1 MKTILNISFSIIISI
16 ITNDISAQNEYLAR
30 SWPNGNPMVVYF
42 LESGSQEILKEQV
55 FYKNGQLDYEG
66 SYESGV
72 EHGFWTYYWENGSM
86 KSQEFYQNGL
96 EEGTMYD
103 YDKLGDKHT
112 EYIYTRGVLVSKT
125 SIN

>member
-1 MKTILNISFSIIISI
+1 
-16 ITNDISAQNEYLAR
+16 
-30 SWPNGNPMVVYF
+30 
-42 LESGSQEILKEQV
+42 
-55 FYKNGQLDYEG
+55 
-66 SYESGV
+66 
-72 EHGFWTYYWENGSM
+72 M

>member
-1 MKTILNISFSIIISI
+1 MKTLLYISI
-16 ITNDISAQNEYLAR
+16 VFILSSSHFDASAQDEYLAR

-42 LESGSQEILKEQV
+42 LEADSQEIMKEQV
-55 FYKNGQLDYEG
+55 FYEDGQMDYEG
-66 SYESGV
+66 SYNGGV

-103 YDKLGDKHT
+103 YNKSGEKSI
-112 EYIYTRGVLVSKT
+112 EYIYNHGVLISKN
-125 SIN
+125 SLN

>member
-1 MKTILNISFSIIISI
+1 MKTILYISFVFILSVIS
-16 ITNDISAQNEYLAR
+16 NDVNAQDEYLAR

-42 LESGSQEILKEQV
+42 LEFGSQDILKEQV
-55 FYKNGQLDYEG
+55 FYEDGQLDYEG
-66 SYESGV
+66 NYNDGV

-103 YDKLGDKHT
+103 YDKFGNKSI
-112 EYIYTRGVLVSKT
+112 EFIYNRGVLVSKT
-125 SIN
+125 NFN